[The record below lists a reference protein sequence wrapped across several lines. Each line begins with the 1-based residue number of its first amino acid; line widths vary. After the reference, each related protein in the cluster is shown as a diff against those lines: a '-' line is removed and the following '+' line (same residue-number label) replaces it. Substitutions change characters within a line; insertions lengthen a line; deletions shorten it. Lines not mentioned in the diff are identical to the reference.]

1 MRSSHFLNMSVTVY
15 NEENAYNITD
25 MVTNF
30 QATLTKNDPHQRIT
44 LDLSVHSDSIVDTQI
59 GFFREKYVVF
69 IELYDASQ
77 DAITDSIVF
86 DLVPL
91 HYDGFD
97 TQGINRDS
105 EKNLA
110 DMKLSI
116 ELLNRSDIELFK
128 TYHNVFEFKQ
138 YKDLFQLIRNDWI
151 NDFVLEKDI
160 DEPFGNK
167 LQDQFFIPEMK
178 WQDVIPYLM
187 NKGYAGEGEPMT
199 YFNTTEGLSLYRLEE
214 SKKRKKIETIVF
226 PDRDQIKDFNEIFVE
241 GFQLARIPK
250 QRLYTGRKQRI
261 FETSLNKNRILSP
274 HQRDPK
280 LSKDVWLPKYL
291 EDVEM
296 RNIET
301 FDQYHNSVN
310 AISSFYDGVRSTHK
324 LHLTLTR
331 WAKFEWFYP
340 LRHIFQV
347 SYTGKALTKLNDEFY
362 VADYTLFVTRHK
374 NEFVPRVD
382 LTLDVIDVS

>member
-1 MRSSHFLNMSVTVY
+1 MGERNKMRSSHFLNMSVTVY

-128 TYHNVFEFKQ
+128 TYHNF
-138 YKDLFQLIRNDWI
+138 
-151 NDFVLEKDI
+151 
-160 DEPFGNK
+160 
-167 LQDQFFIPEMK
+167 
-178 WQDVIPYLM
+178 
-187 NKGYAGEGEPMT
+187 
-199 YFNTTEGLSLYRLEE
+199 RL
-214 SKKRKKIETIVF
+214 
-226 PDRDQIKDFNEIFVE
+226 
-241 GFQLARIPK
+241 LA
-250 QRLYTGRKQRI
+250 
-261 FETSLNKNRILSP
+261 S
-274 HQRDPK
+274 
-280 LSKDVWLPKYL
+280 
-291 EDVEM
+291 
-296 RNIET
+296 
-301 FDQYHNSVN
+301 
-310 AISSFYDGVRSTHK
+310 
-324 LHLTLTR
+324 
-331 WAKFEWFYP
+331 
-340 LRHIFQV
+340 
-347 SYTGKALTKLNDEFY
+347 
-362 VADYTLFVTRHK
+362 
-374 NEFVPRVD
+374 
-382 LTLDVIDVS
+382 